1 MGNPDLFEGDMMLT
15 PEQKAAAMAGG
26 DVDAQVS
33 RGSINR
39 GTWKGGIM
47 YYKIDRSLS
56 ESVVTENIN
65 ICCEHLTFYT

>member
-1 MGNPDLFEGDMMLT
+1 MLT
-15 PEQKAAAMAGG
+15 AEQKAVALAGG

-39 GTWKGGIM
+39 GTWRGGIM

-56 ESVVTENIN
+56 ESLEIR
-65 ICCEHLTFYT
+65 

>member
-1 MGNPDLFEGDMMLT
+1 MLT
-15 PEQKAAAMAGG
+15 PEQKAAALAGG

-39 GTWKGGIM
+39 GTWRGGIM

-56 ESVVTENIN
+56 ESLDIREV
-65 ICCEHLTFYT
+65 